1 MLVFITSIVAPVVV
15 GVLLEL
21 FKHWLVKHDK
31 QRKKRR

>member
-1 MLVFITSIVAPVVV
+1 MLFLTSVVAPVAV

-21 FKHWLVKHDK
+21 FKRWLVKHDK